1 MFWLS
6 AIFRR
11 PGSDPM
17 DPTQCDASQR
27 DYVNGTR
34 AFVMEPGFPLWAGS
48 CENHPRETLDPP
60 LPAAGGLFDRWP
72 RICPARGAGERESNG
87 IDGYGLHG
95 RRSSVRSSVHV
106 RRHAV
111 LPGQVGTGGLR
122 PVPVNGAL
130 RSDDVAGAVTGRHC
144 RNPICHAS
152 DAASRQRSRSGKRR
166 VLTPSKTSPIP
177 GPFGVTP
184 KFARGALWRPRPCR
198 VRG

>member
-60 LPAAGGLFDRWP
+60 LPAAGGLFDRRP

-111 LPGQVGTGGLR
+111 LPGEIVADGLR
-122 PVPVNGAL
+122 RLPADGDLHGQDIAGTAL
-130 RSDDVAGAVTGRHC
+130 GRRC
-144 RNPICHAS
+144 RNPAGYAS
-152 DAASRQRSRSGKRR
+152 NAASRQRS
-166 VLTPSKTSPIP
+166 
-177 GPFGVTP
+177 
-184 KFARGALWRPRPCR
+184 
-198 VRG
+198 